1 MSSLKVLHD
10 CDFICEEKRLLDY
23 ANLFFSNDSE
33 EKIKIIFNSFNGKYH
48 KRKHKSR

>member
-1 MSSLKVLHD
+1 MSNLKVLRD

-33 EKIKIIFNSFNGKYH
+33 EEIKIIFNSFNGKYH
-48 KRKHKSR
+48 ERKHKSR